1 MERNTPKEIR
11 FDKAGPKVVS
21 ALKARRFDAYYAKT
35 KEEACSLA
43 LSLVPREHT
52 VSYGGSQ
59 TADELHIIEKLAE
72 AGNVI
77 LDRSQA
83 KTPEERYEIMRR
95 ALLCDTYIMGCNA
108 ISEDGIL
115 INVDGNGNRVG
126 ALTFGPESVIVLVGM
141 NKLCKDRDAA
151 YQRARTIAAPTNS
164 QRFPLDTP
172 CKADGV
178 CHNCSSPDCI
188 CNIITE
194 VRGCRIPGRIK
205 VILIGE
211 ELGM

>member
-1 MERNTPKEIR
+1 MERSTPKEIR
-11 FDKAGPKVVS
+11 YDKAGPKVVE
-21 ALKARRFDAYYAKT
+21 ALKARHFYAYYVST
-35 KEEACSLA
+35 KEEATALA
-43 LSLVPREHT
+43 CSLVPKEHV

-59 TADELHIIEKLAE
+59 TADALGIIEKLSA

-77 LDRSQA
+77 LDRSSA
-83 KTPEERYEIMRR
+83 KTPEERFQILRR

-164 QRFPLDTP
+164 QRFPINTP
-172 CKADGV
+172 CKIDGV

-211 ELGM
+211 DLGM

>member
-1 MERNTPKEIR
+1 MERTSPKQVR
-11 FDKAGPKVVS
+11 FDKAGPKVVE
-21 ALKARRFDAYYAKT
+21 ALKARRFDAYYAGT
-35 KEEACSLA
+35 KEEALSLA
-43 LSLVPREHT
+43 LSLIPREHV
-52 VSYGGSQ
+52 VSFGGSQ
-59 TADELHIIEKLAE
+59 TADTLGIIKALKAV
-72 AGNVI
+72 GNEVI
-77 LDRSQA
+77 DRA
-83 KTPEERYEIMRR
+83 NANTPNERYQMMRR
-95 ALLCDTYIMGCNA
+95 ALLSDTYIMGCNA

-126 ALTFGPESVIVLVGM
+126 ALTFGPDSVIVLVGM

-164 QRFPLDTP
+164 QRFPINTP
-172 CKADGV
+172 CKIDGV

-188 CNIITE
+188 CNVITE
-194 VRGCRIPGRIK
+194 VRGCRPAGRIK